1 MNRFF
6 TFLLSLLVGFAA
18 QASEG
23 FWLPQQLSSSKLL
36 PQLTSDHIQA
46 LTSPVFRLGDCS
58 AVLVSAD
65 GLLLTSASC
74 IRPYLAAQL
83 STGFAAE
90 QLSDE
95 IQLTGLTAYQ
105 GREQQDLTVA
115 INRQLN
121 DTTTAI
127 QRSLR
132 QSELQQ
138 ELLSRCA
145 AQGRHCQL
153 YSQHYGLQ
161 FTLQYYQPYA
171 DVRLVYLPAMAVTN
185 STNTGWPRYDA
196 DFVLLRLYQHDKPI
210 RNKQFARLAPQGV
223 AEQQQILVADFVAQ
237 SKRYSA
243 AEEVRFMF
251 EQWLPQAQS
260 VLKRTLAVL
269 QQFSAQ
275 DTATTTLTT
284 ALQQQHSKL
293 QRMFSEYQQGQLI
306 SRRQQQQQQVKQ
318 WITASAVRQQLYG
331 SVLQHFHQLLQQQ
344 QQMALRDLVLDNL
357 QYARLPALAVQ
368 LYQHALLSA
377 GRSDVESAAIEQ
389 QLRQLDSAFDARVD
403 LELALHFLALYA
415 ELPAPLRL
423 TALDQYFA
431 LSDGFSREIVRH
443 KLAAIYRQTELSRS
457 DVRQAWRSAMPLSF
471 EQSDDPLINFAVAM
485 QQTSEQLAQQRT
497 QLTVQLAQAR
507 AALMEVIIAFN
518 DASGQLTYA
527 EANGSLRL
535 SVGKVTGYQP
545 TDAVWYMP
553 FSRPQHLASAD
564 SQNNL
569 VANFLS
575 DADSC
580 GDIAGAPTFNLDA
593 AVVGIMY
600 AGTGQRTLADWHH
613 ETQRGRAVHVD
624 SRFIIWHLQQS
635 AAGRR
640 VLQQITLA
648 D

>member
-1 MNRFF
+1 M
-6 TFLLSLLVGFAA
+6 GFAV

-23 FWLPQQLSSSKLL
+23 FWLGQQLANSKLL
-36 PQLTSDHIQA
+36 PQLTSDRIQA

-74 IRPYLAAQL
+74 LKPYLAARL
-83 STGFAAE
+83 SAGFAAE
-90 QLSDE
+90 QLSAE
-95 IQLTGLTAYQ
+95 IKLAGLTAYQ
-105 GREQQDLTVA
+105 EREQQDLTVA

-132 QSELQQ
+132 QTELEQ
-138 ELLSRCA
+138 ELVSRCA

-171 DVRLVYLPAMAVTN
+171 DVRLVYLPAMAVAN
-185 STNTGWPRYDA
+185 EIDSGWPRYDA
-196 DFVLLRLYQHDKPI
+196 DFVLLRLYQHDKPMQSQ
-210 RNKQFARLAPQGV
+210 QFARIAAKGV
-223 AEQQQILVADFVAQ
+223 AEQQQIVVADFVGQ
-237 SKRYSA
+237 SKRYSSA
-243 AEEVRFMF
+243 DEVRFMF

-260 VLKRTLAVL
+260 GLRRTLAVL

-275 DTATTTLTT
+275 DASAMSLAAT
-284 ALQQQHSKL
+284 LQQQHTKL
-293 QRMFSEYQQGQLI
+293 QRMFSEYQHGQLI
-306 SRRQQQQQQVKQ
+306 SRRQQLQQQLKQ

-331 SVLQHFHQLLQQQ
+331 SALQRFNQLLQQQ

-368 LYQHALLSA
+368 LYQHALANA
-377 GRSDVESAAIEQ
+377 GASDAQPTAALEQ
-389 QLRQLDSAFDARVD
+389 QLQQLDSAFDARVD

-415 ELPAPLRL
+415 ELPAALRL

-443 KLAAIYRQTELSRS
+443 KLAAIYRQTELNRS
-457 DVRQAWRSAMPLSF
+457 EVRQAWRSATPLSF

-485 QQTSEQLAQQRT
+485 QPTSEQLAQQRT
-497 QLTVQLAQAR
+497 ALTVQLAQAR

-545 TDAVWYMP
+545 QDAVWYMP
-553 FSRPQHLASAD
+553 FSRPQNLAAPG
-564 SQNNL
+564 SQQSL

-580 GDIAGAPTFNLDA
+580 GDMTGAPTFNLDG

-600 AGTGQRTLADWHH
+600 AGTGQRALADWHH
-613 ETQRGRAVHVD
+613 EAQLGRAVHVD

-635 AAGRR
+635 AAGRSI
-640 VLQQITLA
+640 LQQMRLT

>member
-1 MNRFF
+1 M
-6 TFLLSLLVGFAA
+6 GFAV

-23 FWLPQQLSSSKLL
+23 FWLPQQLSTSKLL
-36 PQLTSDHIQA
+36 PQLTTDHIQA
-46 LTSPVFRLGDCS
+46 LTSPVLRLGDCG

-74 IRPYLAAQL
+74 IKPYLAARL
-83 STGFAAE
+83 NTGFAAE
-90 QLSDE
+90 QLSEE
-95 IQLTGLTAYQ
+95 IKLTGLTAYQ

-121 DTTTAI
+121 DTATAI
-127 QRSLR
+127 ERRAR
-132 QSELQQ
+132 QTELEQ
-138 ELLSRCA
+138 ELISRCA

-171 DVRLVYLPAMAVTN
+171 DVRLVYLPAIAVANQTD
-185 STNTGWPRYDA
+185 SGWPRYDA
-196 DFVLLRLYQHDKPI
+196 DFALLRLYQNDKPI
-210 RNKQFARLAPQGV
+210 RNMPFARIAPQGV
-223 AEQQQILVADFVAQ
+223 SEQQQILVADYVPQ
-237 SKRYSA
+237 SKRYSSA
-243 AEEVRFMF
+243 DEVRFMF

-260 VLKRTLAVL
+260 GLQRTLAVL
-269 QQFSAQ
+269 QQFPAQ
-275 DTATTTLTT
+275 DAGTMLLAETLE
-284 ALQQQHSKL
+284 QQHTKL
-293 QRMFSEYQQGQLI
+293 QRMFSEYQHGQLI
-306 SRRQQQQQQVKQ
+306 SRRQQLQQQLKQ

-331 SVLQHFHQLLQQQ
+331 SALQRFNQLLQQH

-368 LYQHALLSA
+368 LYQHALLNA
-377 GRSDVESAAIEQ
+377 GRSEARPTAELERQLQ
-389 QLRQLDSAFDARVD
+389 QLDTAFDARVD

-431 LSDGFSREIVRH
+431 LSGSFNREIVRH
-443 KLAAIYRQTELSRS
+443 KLAAIYRQTELGRR
-457 DVRQAWRSAMPLSF
+457 DVRQAWRIATPLSF

-485 QQTSEQLAQQRT
+485 QQTSEQLARQRT
-497 QLTVQLAQAR
+497 QLTVELAQAR

-518 DASGQLTYA
+518 DASGQPTYA

-535 SVGKVTGYQP
+535 SVGKVNGYQP
-545 TDAVWYMP
+545 MDAVWYMP
-553 FSRPQHLASAD
+553 FSRPQHLAETG
-564 SQNNL
+564 SQDNL

-580 GDIAGAPTFNLDA
+580 GDIAGAPTFNTDG

-600 AGTGQRTLADWHH
+600 AGIGQRALADWHH
-613 ETQRGRAVHVD
+613 EAQRGRAVHVD
-624 SRFIIWHLQQS
+624 SRFIIWQLQQS

-640 VLQQITLA
+640 ALQQMTLA
-648 D
+648 N

>member
-1 MNRFF
+1 M
-6 TFLLSLLVGFAA
+6 GFAA
-18 QASEG
+18 SASEG

-36 PQLTSDHIQA
+36 PQLTTDHIQA

-83 STGFAAE
+83 SAGFAAE

-95 IQLTGLTAYQ
+95 IKLTGLTAYQ
-105 GREQQDLTVA
+105 RSEEQDLTVA

-127 QRSLR
+127 QRNLR
-132 QSELQQ
+132 QSELKQ
-138 ELLSRCA
+138 ELISRCA

-171 DVRLVYLPAMAVTN
+171 DVRLVYLPALAVASQTD
-185 STNTGWPRYDA
+185 SGWPRYDA

-210 RNKQFARLAPQGV
+210 HSQRFARLAPQGV
-223 AEQQQILVADFVAQ
+223 SEQQQILVADYVPQ
-237 SKRYSA
+237 SKRYSSA
-243 AEEVRFMF
+243 DEVRFMF

-275 DTATTTLTT
+275 DTATATLTT
-284 ALQQQHSKL
+284 TLQQQQSKL
-293 QRMFSEYQQGQLI
+293 QRMFSEYQHGQLI
-306 SRRQQQQQQVKQ
+306 SRRQQQQQQLKQ

-331 SVLQHFHQLLQQQ
+331 SALQRFNQLLQQQ

-377 GRSDVESAAIEQ
+377 GLSDVQSVAGLEQ
-389 QLRQLDSAFDARVD
+389 QLQQLDSAFDVRVD

-457 DVRQAWRSAMPLSF
+457 DVRQAWRSATPLSF

-485 QQTSEQLAQQRT
+485 QQTSAQLAQQRT

-518 DASGQLTYA
+518 DASGQSTYA

-535 SVGKVTGYQP
+535 SIGKVTGYQP

-564 SQNNL
+564 RQNNL

-600 AGTGQRTLADWHH
+600 AGTGQRALADWHH
-613 ETQRGRAVHVD
+613 EAQLGRAVHVD

-640 VLQQITLA
+640 VLQQLTLA